1 MVATLFDWIFHLDTH
16 LAALAAQHGLWVYL
30 ILAVVIFIETGLV
43 VMPFLP
49 GDSLLF
55 VAGALAAGGVLNLAA
70 LIGCLAVAAIAGDTV
85 NYAIGSYFRKWAEQ
99 GGRLR
104 WIKPAH
110 LEKTQAFFDRHGRK
124 TIILARFVPVVR
136 TLAPFVAALGRMPY
150 CVFVIF
156 NVVGG
161 IVWVFGLTVAGYLF
175 GQVDWIQKNLTAAL
189 LGIVVLSIL
198 PGVIEWWRTRP
209 TA

>member
-1 MVATLFDWIFHLDTH
+1 MVATLFDWIFHSDTH

-85 NYAIGSYFRKWAEQ
+85 NYGIDSYFRKPAEQ